1 MATPGGTQDPS
12 LSESPIAQTLQDD
25 PCSFEFFQA
34 VTLLHWLRN
43 GLPVGRFSNPEDE
56 AVHFRA
62 NNRLVFPAS
71 QIQDFEYR
79 DHAPAQMTVNF
90 MGLTGH
96 MGVLP
101 YCYTELIL
109 ERLREKDTS
118 FASFLNIFNHRIVS
132 LFYRAWEKYRFPV
145 TYYLGEED
153 RFTHHLFDLIGLGT
167 PGLLHRQ
174 AVPDLALL
182 HYVGMLGLQSR
193 SAAALEQILSDYF
206 DVPVEVE
213 QFAGAWYRLDRAT
226 LSRMNEGES
235 IPEQLGGGAI
245 VGDEV
250 WDQQSRVCV
259 RLGPLTLERY
269 QDFLPGGAGYE
280 PLKAMTKFF
289 SNDEVDFEVQLI
301 MKRDEVPCCEVGAE
315 GELPKLGW
323 VSWLKSAPL
332 SRDPEDTILRF

>member
-1 MATPGGTQDPS
+1 MATPSGTEGPGLD
-12 LSESPIAQTLQDD
+12 ESPIERTLRED

-34 VTLLHWLRN
+34 VTLLHWLRK

-56 AVHFRA
+56 AVHFRS

-71 QIQDFEYR
+71 QIQNLEY
-79 DHAPAQMTVNF
+79 HENSPAQMTVNF

-101 YCYTELIL
+101 YSYTEMIL

-118 FASFLNIFNHRIVS
+118 FASFLNIFNHRMVS

-153 RFTHHLFDLIGLGT
+153 RFTHHLFDLIGMGT

-182 HYVGMLGLQSR
+182 HYVGMLGQQSR
-193 SAAALEQILSDYF
+193 SAVALEQILGDYF

-213 QFAGAWYRLDRAT
+213 QFAGAWYRLDATT

-235 IPEQLGGGAI
+235 IPEQLGTGAI

-250 WDQQSRVCV
+250 WDQQSRVCIK
-259 RLGPLTLERY
+259 LGPLTLSRY
-269 QDFLPGGAGYE
+269 QDFLPGGAAFE
-280 PLKAMTKFF
+280 PLKALTKFF
-289 SNDEVDFEVQLI
+289 SNDELDFEVQLI
-301 MKRDEVPCCEVGAE
+301 MKRDEVPQCEVGSE
-315 GELPKLGW
+315 GEGPRLGW
-323 VSWLKSAPL
+323 VSWLKSQPL
-332 SRDPEDTILRF
+332 SRDPEDTILRL